1 MQNILFM
8 RNRVLATIVLCL
20 LCACSLHAQGSVHWQ
35 TAINDTLQL
44 QLNVNYTAS
53 PRSLHVDA
61 AYVVRRGKIRKT
73 PVQIKKLK
81 SNFTD
86 ETVPSFTI
94 SVEFRHQGVRY
105 RARGR
110 YTDGGE
116 SLLRCMPLR
125 LSKETM
131 REGEYM

>member
-1 MQNILFM
+1 
-8 RNRVLATIVLCL
+8 
-20 LCACSLHAQGSVHWQ
+20 
-35 TAINDTLQL
+35 
-44 QLNVNYTAS
+44 
-53 PRSLHVDA
+53 
-61 AYVVRRGKIRKT
+61 
-73 PVQIKKLK
+73 
-81 SNFTD
+81 
-86 ETVPSFTI
+86 
-94 SVEFRHQGVRY
+94 VRY

>member
-1 MQNILFM
+1 
-8 RNRVLATIVLCL
+8 
-20 LCACSLHAQGSVHWQ
+20 VHWQ

-44 QLNVNYTAS
+44 QLNVSYTAS